1 MSGRAR
7 GLHGGA
13 CAWRGGTA
21 INPHGGSAHG
31 LLGERGSASARRER
45 RVLAAW
51 GPRLLGAQ
59 QAGTRERG
67 RVWARAG
74 KLWRRKARSQ
84 GDPVHAAADGVRPS
98 GDVSV
103 S

>member
-1 MSGRAR
+1 MGAPAACTAGPAR
-7 GLHGGA
+7 GVVAPLLTCMAAPPTAFSGSGGA
-13 CAWRGGTA
+13 RLPGG
-21 INPHGGSAHG
+21 
-31 LLGERGSASARRER
+31 ER
-45 RVLAAW
+45 RVLVAW

-74 KLWRRKARSQ
+74 RLWRRKARSQ